1 MGTTEGDVSI
11 DPSMLPTLVEVE
23 RELASRKL
31 ANYIKLA
38 WHVLEPRTPLVWG
51 WAMDAVAEH
60 LEAVTFGQLTRLL
73 INVPPGFMKS
83 LQTCVF
89 WPSWEWGPRGDPSL
103 RVIGSSHAADFS
115 TRDTGRMRDLVLS
128 PWYQR
133 RWGHVFRV
141 TKEGEQHVANDR
153 RGWRKGVPFSSMT
166 GERADRVIIDDPHS
180 TEGAE
185 SDADRK
191 RAVRIFRES
200 VSTRTT
206 DLQAGAIVVI
216 MQRLHE
222 GDISGEILEKEFG
235 YEHLM
240 LPMEYEE
247 NHPHRNTTC
256 IGFEDPRE
264 EEGELLDPVRFPR
277 KDLEGKD
284 GLKAILGSHAV
295 AGQLQQRP
303 GARGG
308 NIVRRDCFENR
319 YPVRGTRPLRVLQ
332 SWDTAGSTKPTAA
345 RSCCLTVGEFEGHL
359 ELWHVFSERLRF
371 AQLQAAAEAL
381 AEEWRPDVVIVEG
394 KSTGGPLVDQLE
406 DETTVPV
413 RSWDPGSLD
422 KDARLYVVTP
432 RLEAKVLHL
441 PETMPPWA
449 ETFVERVCAIPTGK
463 DRDEGDALSQLL
475 MFVRDHPV
483 PRRSSRVVVGRK
495 RSNRSR
501 CFSR

>member
-1 MGTTEGDVSI
+1 MGTTEGGTPI
-11 DPSMLPTLVEVE
+11 DPSMLPSLVELE
-23 RELASRKL
+23 RELSSRRL

-60 LEAVTFGQLTRLL
+60 LEAVTEKQITRLL

-89 WPSWEWGPRGDPSL
+89 WPSWNWGPRNDPSL
-103 RVIGSSHAADFS
+103 RIIGSSHAADFS
-115 TRDTGRMRDLVLS
+115 TRDTGRFRDLVMS

-133 RWGHVFRV
+133 RWGHLFSL
-141 TKEGEQHVANDR
+141 TKEGEQNVANDR

-166 GERADRVIIDDPHS
+166 GERADHVIIDDPHS

-185 SDADRK
+185 SDADRV

-200 VSTRTT
+200 ISTRTS

-216 MQRLHE
+216 MQRLHD

-240 LPMEYEE
+240 LPMEYEAE
-247 NHPHRNTTC
+247 HPHKTVTS
-256 IGFEDPRE
+256 IGFGDPRK

-277 KDLEGKD
+277 ESLEGTE

-308 NIVRRDCFENR
+308 NIVKRDCFRNT
-319 YPVRGTRPLRVLQ
+319 YAARGSRPLRTLQ
-332 SWDTAGSTKPTAA
+332 SWDTAGSTKSTAA
-345 RSCCLTVGEFEGHL
+345 RSCCLTVAEFEDRL

-371 AQLQAAAEAL
+371 GQLQAAAEAL
-381 AEEWRPDVVIVEG
+381 NAEWKPDIVVVEG

-406 DETTVPV
+406 DETMIPV
-413 RSWDPGSLD
+413 RSWDPGRLD
-422 KDARLYVVTP
+422 KDSRLFVVTP
-432 RLEAKVLHL
+432 RLEAGALHL
-441 PETMPPWA
+441 PADMPPWA
-449 ETFVERVCAIPTGK
+449 VTFITRVCAIPTGK

-475 MFVRDHPV
+475 MFIRDEPV
-483 PRRSSRVVVGRK
+483 PCRSARVVVSRK
-495 RSNRSR
+495 RSNRAGR
-501 CFSR
+501 FSR